1 MRKLALVCA
10 SALLFTSAVAVAAST
25 KLPAYVASALA
36 DKARPEADVKLDEA
50 RKPGELIAFAGI
62 KPGER
67 VADYLPGGGYF
78 TQLFADVVGP
88 NGHVFAATLSDKG
101 SERLKGVVEAHKN
114 VSTVVAPQG
123 TFLMPGPLDVVWTS
137 LNYHD
142 LHNLKLGDGGMV
154 KLDKA
159 IFDSLKPGGVFI
171 VIDHAA
177 EPGSGVRDT
186 NTLHRID
193 PAVVKQEVEAAGFKL
208 EAESKLLSN
217 PEDDHTK
224 GVTDAAIRRHTDQ
237 FVFKF
242 RKPRK

>member
-10 SALLFTSAVAVAAST
+10 TAFVFTSAAALAASA
-25 KLPAYVASALA
+25 KLPAYVSAALA

-50 RKPGELIAFAGI
+50 RKPGELIAWAGI
-62 KPGER
+62 KPGQK
-67 VADYLPGGGYF
+67 VADFLPGGGYF
-78 TQLFADVVGP
+78 THLFADVAGDK
-88 NGHVFAATLSDKG
+88 GHVFGVTLSDKG
-101 SERLKGVVEAHKN
+101 AERLKPVTEAHKN
-114 VSTVVAPQG
+114 VSAVVTAPG
-123 TFLMPGPLDVVWTS
+123 TFVVPEKVDVVWTS

-142 LHNLKLGDGGMV
+142 LHNLKLGDDGMV

-159 IFDSLKPGGVFI
+159 IFDALKPGGEFI

-177 EPGSGVRDT
+177 APGSGARDT

-208 EAESKLLSN
+208 EAESKLLAN

-224 GVTDAAIRRHTDQ
+224 VVQDPSIRRHTDQ

-242 RKPRK
+242 RKPK